1 MKINNKEIKVKNL
14 VVGSFLSF
22 AIMIGMCKPV
32 KASTDSVYTQ
42 KGVASWYGGKF
53 NGRKTA
59 SGERLNPRAYTVAH
73 KYLPFG
79 TIVKITNLKN
89 GKIVKAR
96 VNDRGP
102 FVKHRIIDLSKA
114 TAKAVDLQG
123 TSMVKIETVTPV
135 EVAMV
140 PEKHTTTH
148 SHIFVHSPHKIH
160 KKGKRKV

>member
-1 MKINNKEIKVKNL
+1 MKNL
-14 VVGSFLSF
+14 VVGSILSLF
-22 AIMIGMCKPV
+22 IMIGVSNPIQ
-32 KASTDSVYTQ
+32 ASDTHMYSQ

-59 SGERLNPRAYTVAH
+59 SGERLNPMAFTVAH

-114 TAKAVDLQG
+114 TAKAVDLKG
-123 TSMVKIETVTPV
+123 TSLVKVETMSPV
-135 EVAMV
+135 EVASA
-140 PEKHTTTH
+140 PEIITH
-148 SHIFVHSPHKIH
+148 KNFTHKNH
-160 KKGKRKV
+160 RHNKKYKKGKGKH